1 MHADRTNR
9 ALLGLLGLLLLAAGV
24 AGILAGTS
32 AFGAGGP
39 HRHLLDNAAS
49 RYIGAHSAWF
59 WPAAALLAAI
69 AVLLAV
75 RWLLVILFT
84 TDRLADL
91 TLPGDR
97 SAGRTTLAAG
107 AVTDALTQEIETYRG
122 VRAAHARMVGHPGRP
137 RLAVTV
143 DTDHD
148 ADLAALRRRIES
160 GALAHARQ
168 ATDAPDLPS
177 RLDFTIT
184 TRRAARVN

>member
-24 AGILAGTS
+24 AGILASTS

-49 RYIGAHSAWF
+49 RYTGAHSAWF

-69 AVLLAV
+69 AVLLAA

-97 SAGRTTLAAG
+97 SAGRTTLVAG
-107 AVTDALTQEIETYRG
+107 AVTDALAEEIETYRG
-122 VRAAHARMVGHPGRP
+122 VRAAHARMVGHPSHP

-143 DTDHD
+143 ATDHD
-148 ADLAALRRRIES
+148 ADLATLRHRIES
-160 GALAHARQ
+160 SALAHARQ
-168 ATDAPDLPS
+168 ATDAPDLPI

-184 TRRAARVN
+184 THRAARVT

>member
-24 AGILAGTS
+24 AGLLAGTS
-32 AFGAGGP
+32 AFGAGGS
-39 HRHLLDNAAS
+39 HRHLFDNAAS
-49 RYIGAHSAWF
+49 RYVGAHSAWF
-59 WPAAALLAAI
+59 WPAVALLATI
-69 AVLLAV
+69 AVLLAA

-97 SAGRTTLAAG
+97 SAGRTILAAN

-122 VRAAHARMVGHPGRP
+122 VRAARVRMVGHPSRP
-137 RLAVTV
+137 RLTVTV
-143 DTDHD
+143 HVAHN
-148 ADLAALRRRIES
+148 ADLATLRHRIES
-160 GALAHARQ
+160 GALSRARQ
-168 ATDAPDLPS
+168 ATDAPDLPI

-184 TRRAARVN
+184 THRAGRVT

>member
-39 HRHLLDNAAS
+39 HRHLLDNAAG
-49 RYIGAHSAWF
+49 RY
-59 WPAAALLAAI
+59 
-69 AVLLAV
+69 
-75 RWLLVILFT
+75 
-84 TDRLADL
+84 
-91 TLPGDR
+91 
-97 SAGRTTLAAG
+97 TLAAG

-148 ADLAALRRRIES
+148 ADLAALRHRIAS
-160 GALAHARQ
+160 GA
-168 ATDAPDLPS
+168 
-177 RLDFTIT
+177 
-184 TRRAARVN
+184 